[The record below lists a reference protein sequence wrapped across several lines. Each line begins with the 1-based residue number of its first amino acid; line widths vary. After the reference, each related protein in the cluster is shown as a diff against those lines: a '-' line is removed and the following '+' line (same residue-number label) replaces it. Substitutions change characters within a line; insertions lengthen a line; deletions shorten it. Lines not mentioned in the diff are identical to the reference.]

1 MQSVVKTE
9 KESPMPS
16 TYHLDLNTF
25 PLEKFQHILETK
37 DLIPSRVGLKEDL
50 ADHFAVL
57 RAHGITS
64 MQDLINALKNKDKL
78 KQFAQASGLPAD
90 YLTLLK
96 REAGSYL
103 RSPVRLDKLPGV
115 SAAAVDALEEQG
127 IKNTRNL
134 FDRAQT
140 AEQRGTICQAT
151 GIPAANLLELVCLSD
166 LSRAY
171 GVGPVFA
178 RMLYD
183 VSVHSIQDFVNH
195 SAEEIIAIYEK
206 QTGKKA
212 DFSIGEI
219 EFSLELAKAL
229 EIAVE
234 L

>member
-1 MQSVVKTE
+1 MT
-9 KESPMPS
+9 S
-16 TYHLDLNTF
+16 TYHLDLSTF
-25 PLEKFQHILETK
+25 PLEKFQHILQTK

-50 ADHFAVL
+50 ADRFAIL
-57 RAHGITS
+57 ETHGIAS

-78 KQFAQASGLPAD
+78 NQFAQASGLPAD

-103 RSPVRLDKLPGV
+103 PNPVRLDKLPGV
-115 SAAAVDALEEQG
+115 SIAAVDALAEQG

-134 FDRAQT
+134 FDQAQT
-140 AEQRGTICQAT
+140 AAQREAICQTA
-151 GIPAANLLELVCLSD
+151 GIPADVLLELVCLSD

-183 VSVHSIQDFVNH
+183 VGVHTIQDFITH
-195 SAEEIIAIYEK
+195 SAAEIIAIYEE

-212 DFSIGEI
+212 DFSTGEI

-229 EIAVE
+229 HITVE
-234 L
+234 M